1 MLNFSQRDI
10 KLNQMIV
17 KRVKMDDH
25 NLLMLVTS
33 LLGVLGIKEV
43 WAIFKQKIDINAKK
57 EERQDNLQSKVIEE
71 LKNKIDG
78 LERKIDELIKENTHL
93 RVKIAKMEE
102 RLIVNAKKRTQ
113 NKYKDDI
120 CRAPA
125 DRKSVV

>member
-1 MLNFSQRDI
+1 
-10 KLNQMIV
+10 MIV

-43 WAIFKQKIDINAKK
+43 WQILKQKIDINAKK
-57 EERQDNLQSKVIEE
+57 EERQDNLQTAVIEE

-78 LERKIDELIKENTHL
+78 LEKKIDELIKENTHL

-102 RLIVNAKKRTQ
+102 RLILNAKKRTQ
-113 NKYKDDI
+113 NKYKDE
-120 CRAPA
+120 
-125 DRKSVV
+125 